1 MKAVLQR
8 VHRAEVSVGGQVV
21 GRCGTGLMIAVG
33 IAVDDTDADVRTLVD
48 KIRKLRIFRDDAGKL
63 NLSVRDVGGEAL
75 VISNFTLQANCR
87 RGTRPDYS
95 HAAPREVAEPLY
107 EMFIA
112 EMNSSGIPTQHGVF
126 GERMT
131 IEMIADVPVIITLNS
146 HELPRK

>member
-1 MKAVLQR
+1 MKVVLQR
-8 VHRAEVSVGGQVV
+8 VHRAEVSAGGQVV
-21 GRCGTGLMIAVG
+21 GRCGAGLMIAVG

-48 KIRKLRIFRDDAGKL
+48 KICKLRIFRDDAGKL
-63 NLSVRDVGGEAL
+63 NLSVRDIDGEAL

-95 HAAPREVAEPLY
+95 HAAPRETAEPLY
-107 EMFIA
+107 EMFID
-112 EMNSSGIPTQHGVF
+112 EMNSRGVPTQHGAF

-131 IEMIADVPVIITLNS
+131 IDMLADGPVIITLDS